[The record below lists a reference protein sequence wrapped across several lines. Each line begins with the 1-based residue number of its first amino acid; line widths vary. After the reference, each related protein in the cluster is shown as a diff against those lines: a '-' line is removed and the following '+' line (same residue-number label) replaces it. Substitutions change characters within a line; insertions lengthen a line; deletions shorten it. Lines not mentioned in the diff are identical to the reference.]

1 MLTWQKYAEVL
12 LKNETR
18 GERDRARAILQQQN
32 QQIATLTAQ
41 KQAAELEAKF
51 VRLAKALEK
60 KKAQATIAEKNATI
74 LDL

>member
-60 KKAQATIAEKNATI
+60 KKALATINVRDAMIRN
-74 LDL
+74 L

>member
-1 MLTWQKYAEVL
+1 M
-12 LKNETR
+12 
-18 GERDRARAILQQQN
+18 
-32 QQIATLTAQ
+32 LTAQ
-41 KQAAELEAKF
+41 KQAADGREVKAKTKTKF